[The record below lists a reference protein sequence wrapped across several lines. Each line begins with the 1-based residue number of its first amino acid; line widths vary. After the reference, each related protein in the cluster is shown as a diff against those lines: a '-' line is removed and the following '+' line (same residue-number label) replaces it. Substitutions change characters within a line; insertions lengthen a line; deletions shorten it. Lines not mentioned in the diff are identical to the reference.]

1 MNKIQIQTLTPVH
14 IGSGNMLQNNT
25 DFVVQHEGRDRFI
38 YRVDDRKILDL
49 IGEEHLD
56 HWVASIERKE
66 PTVELVKRFAPKAS
80 LKDYTTERI
89 ACFAKVGPN
98 DTLKEIIHDGRGKP
112 YIPGSSIKG
121 AIRTAVLAEM
131 IAHADDDCIRN
142 IEKDIVLRNQKGEE
156 LIDKNGNLILSASV
170 IEKQFFGDNPS
181 ADIFRFVRV
190 GDAYFEDDC
199 IIARRM
205 INLNIRSIQDNLID
219 RSKAQLI
226 EAIGAKKESVFEMK
240 IDAEYYDYAKKYYKD
255 LGELPENMRTLS
267 SLFRLINRHTSDLVQ
282 SEISFW
288 LDDDLSE
295 KIGSEDYI
303 EKMRTIL
310 ADINQCEKDTECVL
324 RVGHASGWR
333 FITGDWAEYLD
344 NFDEVINAARPNNQK
359 YSEYDFPKTRRI
371 DEDSDVY
378 GFVKL
383 KIIE

>member
-1 MNKIQIQTLTPVH
+1 MNKIQIETLTPVH
-14 IGSGNMLQNNT
+14 IGSGNMLRNKA
-25 DFVVQHEGRDRFI
+25 DFVVHGRDDDRFI
-38 YRVDDRKILDL
+38 YIVDDRKILDL

-56 HWVASIERKE
+56 HWVASIEKKE
-66 PTVELVKRFAPKAS
+66 STVELVQRFAPKAS
-80 LKDYTTERI
+80 IRDYTTERI
-89 ACFAKVGPN
+89 TCFANVRAN
-98 DTLKEIIHDGRGKP
+98 DTLKEILHDGRGKP

-121 AIRTAVLAEM
+121 AMRTAILAEM
-131 IAHADDDCIRN
+131 ITHVDDDQIEEIQEKVVSERRGHR
-142 IEKDIVLRNQKGEE
+142 IVSAADVEKD
-156 LIDKNGNLILSASV
+156 
-170 IEKQFFGDNPS
+170 FFGNDPN

-199 IIARRM
+199 IIASRM
-205 INLNIRSIQDNLID
+205 INLNIRNNQDDLID

-226 EAIGAKKESVFEMK
+226 EAIAAGEESDFEMK
-240 IDAEYYDYAKKYYKD
+240 IDTEYYDNAKKYYKD

-310 ADINQCEKDTECVL
+310 ADINQCEKGKECVL
-324 RVGHASGWR
+324 RIGHASGWR
-333 FITGDWAEYLD
+333 FITGGWAEKLG
-344 NFDEVINAARPNNQK
+344 NFDEVINAARPNNQQT
-359 YSEYDFPKTRRI
+359 YHEYDFPKTRRI

-383 KIIE
+383 KIKE

>member
-25 DFVVQHEGRDRFI
+25 DFVVQRSGDDQFI
-38 YRVDDRKILDL
+38 YIVDDRKILDL

-56 HWVASIERKE
+56 HWVASIEKKE
-66 PTVELVKRFAPKAS
+66 STVELVKRFAPKAS
-80 LKDYTTERI
+80 IRDYTAERI
-89 ACFAKVGPN
+89 TCFANVGPN

-131 IAHADDDCIRN
+131 IAAYADEDRIEE
-142 IEKDIVLRNQKGEE
+142 IAEKVVTVHKGKKIVSATEVEKDL
-156 LIDKNGNLILSASV
+156 
-170 IEKQFFGDNPS
+170 FGKDPNS
-181 ADIFRFVRV
+181 DIFRFVRV

-199 IIARRM
+199 MIASRM
-205 INLNIRSIQDNLID
+205 INLNIRNNRESLLDKD
-219 RSKAQLI
+219 KAQLI
-226 EAIGAKKESVFEMK
+226 EAIGLKEKSIFEMK
-240 IDAEYYDYAKKYYKD
+240 IDTEYYYFAKRKYPQ
-255 LGELPENMRTLS
+255 LGKLPENLQ
-267 SLFRLINRHTSDLVQ
+267 SLTALFASINNHTKKLVE
-282 SEISFW
+282 SEITYW
-288 LDDDLSE
+288 QDIHKD
-295 KIGSEDYI
+295 GSEDYI
-303 EKMRTIL
+303 ESMEIIL
-310 ADINQCEKDTECVL
+310 DEINGINGSDSCVL

-333 FITGDWAEYLD
+333 FITGAWSEYLD
-344 NFDEVINAARPNNQK
+344 NFDDVVNAARPNNQK

>member
-1 MNKIQIQTLTPVH
+1 MNKIQIETLTPVH

-25 DFVVQHEGRDRFI
+25 DFVVQRSGDDQFI
-38 YRVDDRKILDL
+38 YIVDDRKILDL

-56 HWVASIERKE
+56 HWLASIENKE
-66 PTVELVKRFAPKAS
+66 STIQLVQRFASKAS

-89 ACFAKVGPN
+89 ICYATIREN

-121 AIRTAVLAEM
+121 AIRTAVLAQI
-131 IAHADDDCIRN
+131 IAFQDDNQIKKTQEKVFFTDNSGRQKVSAVN
-142 IEKDIVLRNQKGEE
+142 IEKE
-156 LIDKNGNLILSASV
+156 L
-170 IEKQFFGDNPS
+170 FGDNPN

-190 GDAYFEDDC
+190 GDAYFEGDC
-199 IIARRM
+199 MIARRM
-205 INLNIRSIQDNLID
+205 INLNIRNNQDDLID

-226 EAIGAKKESVFEMK
+226 EAIGTKKESVFEMK
-240 IDAEYYDYAKKYYKD
+240 IDTEYYDYAKKYYKD

-310 ADINQCEKDTECVL
+310 ADINQCEKGKECVL
-324 RVGHASGWR
+324 RIGHASGWR
-333 FITGDWAEYLD
+333 FITGAWAEYLD
-344 NFDEVINAARPNNQK
+344 NFDDVVNAARPNNQK
-359 YSEYDFPKTRRI
+359 KYHEYDFPKTRRI

-383 KIIE
+383 KIKE